1 MNRLVLV
8 MLMLCSSI
16 QCSSPLHDVNG
27 DFHRLA
33 DSYIE
38 GYLAWRP
45 QEGSALGYHT
55 YDGKISN
62 FSSASI
68 DSEHA
73 RLERFVSELSR
84 LDTTRMD
91 PGVYYDLQILHTAI
105 NGQLFAC
112 ETMDQFR
119 KNPMTY
125 LGPVDINMYLKRNY
139 APLADRVRSIISVER
154 QIPDLFEAARQN
166 LHDSLPR
173 PYCELAI
180 QMARGLSKFLAKD
193 LPVALASLGNDSLM
207 QELHTTND
215 RAIKEFDSYADY
227 IEKTKLP
234 RSNNNYALGVRNY
247 QRMLTGSELITQTP
261 DEILQI
267 GMQTLREEQKR
278 FADAAKIIDPS
289 RTPAE
294 VFKEIQR
301 DHPKADSLIADTR
314 KNLETIRQ
322 FTIDHDIISMPSDV
336 RAIVKETPPYLRATT
351 FASMDS
357 PGPFETKA
365 TEAYYYVTPVNSDW
379 TKKQKDEWLSSFNY
393 YTMDAVSI
401 HEAYPGHYTQFL
413 HLNAS
418 KATRLE
424 KIFGSYAF
432 IEGWAHYTEQMM
444 LAQGFG
450 DNGDV
455 VRTAKFRMA
464 QSSEALLRLCRLCVS
479 IRMHCNGMSLE
490 EATAFFEDNCHY
502 EHTPAYQEAI
512 RGTFDPGYLFYAV
525 GKLEFLKL
533 REDYHRQV
541 GASFSLHAF
550 HDLVLS
556 MGMPPIRLLR
566 ERLLNDRALDDQ
578 IF

>member
-1 MNRLVLV
+1 MTRNVFV
-8 MLMLCSSI
+8 MLLIFSAL
-16 QCSSPLHDVNG
+16 QCSPTPGANERFSH
-27 DFHRLA
+27 LA
-33 DSYIE
+33 DSFIE

-45 QEGSALGYHT
+45 QEGTALGYHT
-55 YDGKISN
+55 YDGKITD
-62 FSSASI
+62 FSKASV

-73 RLERFVSELSR
+73 RLVKFDAELSG
-84 LDTTRMD
+84 LDTSGMD
-91 PGVYYDLQILHTAI
+91 RAVYYDLRILQTAI
-105 NGQLFAC
+105 RGQLFAF

-125 LGPVDINMYLKRNY
+125 PQAIDLNIYLKRNF
-139 APLADRVRSIISVER
+139 APLADRVRSIIAIER
-154 QIPDLFEAARQN
+154 EIPNVFRAAREN
-166 LHDSLPR
+166 LYDSLPR

-180 QMARGLSKFLAKD
+180 QMARGLSRFLADD
-193 LPVALASLGNDSLM
+193 LPKALVSLDDDSLM
-207 QELHTTND
+207 QELRVVNKQ
-215 RAIKEFDSYADY
+215 AIAEFDSYADY
-227 IEKTKLP
+227 VEKTKLP
-234 RSNNNYALGVRNY
+234 RSNNNYALGVENY
-247 QRMLTGSELITQTP
+247 QRMLTGTELISQTP

-267 GMQTLREEQKR
+267 GMQTLRQEQKR
-278 FADAAKIIDPS
+278 FADAAAIIDPA

-301 DHPKADSLIADTR
+301 DHPKADSLISDVR
-314 KNLETIRQ
+314 KNLETIRR

-336 RAIVKETPPYLRATT
+336 RAIVMETPPYARATT

-357 PGPFETKA
+357 PGPFETRA
-365 TEAYYYVTPVNSDW
+365 TEAYYYVTPVNSAW
-379 TKKQKDEWLSSFNY
+379 TRKQKDEWLSSFNY

-418 KATRLE
+418 HATRLE

-444 LAQGFG
+444 MTEGFG

-455 VRTAKFRMA
+455 VHTAKVRMA

-479 IRMHCNGMSLE
+479 INMHCKGMTLD
-490 EATAFFEDNCHY
+490 EATKFFEDNCHY

-512 RGTFDPGYLFYAV
+512 RGTFDPGYLFYTV

-533 REDYHRQV
+533 REDYRRQV
-541 GASFSLHAF
+541 GASFSLRTF

-566 ERLLNDRALDDQ
+566 ERLLDDRTLDDQ